1 MLYVFFLHKF
11 TVMEVKKLK
20 EFITL
25 HAGLMAENAV
35 GNVVSTAK
43 AETEKVTDILSTL
56 AEKVIDVLPKL
67 VYAIIILVIGLV
79 LVKYVVKLTLAFMQK
94 ANVDETLHGFVKSL
108 LTIVL
113 DSLVVIIVLT
123 LLNVPMDSIVT
134 TLGAATL
141 AIGLAL
147 QGSLANIA
155 GGFLLLLT
163 KPFKVG
169 DFIECGD
176 IVGTVENIS
185 ILNTTIVTADN
196 KTIHTPNGNLSNV
209 RIVNY
214 NQKNKRRLDL
224 KFSISYDS
232 DYREAKKIILNLI
245 DNHKLAL
252 HEEGLEPVVRV
263 GEHGDNAIIIYARVW
278 VLADNYWD
286 LNFDL
291 LEQVKDEFDKNG
303 IDIPYNHLNVHI
315 DK

>member
-1 MLYVFFLHKF
+1 M
-11 TVMEVKKLK
+11 K

-25 HAGLMAENAV
+25 YSGLMAENAV
-35 GNVVSTAK
+35 ENVMSTAK
-43 AETEKVTDILSTL
+43 EETEKVTDILSKL
-56 AEKVIDVLPKL
+56 ADMVLDILPKL
-67 VYAIIILVIGLV
+67 VYAVIILIIGLM
-79 LVKYVVKLTLAFMQK
+79 LVKSVVKVVLAFMQK

-155 GGFLLLLT
+155 GGFLLLIT

-232 DYREAKKIILNLI
+232 DYKEAKKIILNLI